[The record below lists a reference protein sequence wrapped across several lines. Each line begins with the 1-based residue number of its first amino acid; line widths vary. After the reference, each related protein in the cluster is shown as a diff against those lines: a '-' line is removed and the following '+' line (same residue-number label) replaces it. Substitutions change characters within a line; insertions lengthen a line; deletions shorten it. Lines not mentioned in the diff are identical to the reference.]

1 MPGGGPAGRPAPAGG
16 PCLFSWAAE
25 EPTLAATIETPR
37 RIAER
42 RRLGASMI
50 VATWQ
55 LVSRPSLST
64 RKRGNRSMI
73 AIAALRRRLTAHKP
87 DETQNLTNSNR
98 RKTVLR
104 LAGRLHVEPLRL
116 SGRNHRRC
124 CSDGKGHDCKG
135 KSDESQAARIRHR
148 SDPYPNAYRS
158 DVATRC
164 MRLQWRPASNPVAR
178 CVCESVQGLCKACHH
193 AFTNSRIPGDPDTKG
208 RSMSALRDRFH
219 QLAIFR
225 SNISQASNDAD
236 RPRPHHRA
244 WPDALS
250 RLDRQQSSAEN
261 RRPFRTPNQSRLH
274 SIRSGDKSCRFF
286 PKCFIPADQM
296 KGRRCQVH
304 GVCRSRNRRPG
315 ATFYSGQHREHR
327 DAFNRPGSGHSADR
341 DFAVFCTG
349 SEGYTARTAGLHTR
363 CAALLPAAIG
373 R

>member
-1 MPGGGPAGRPAPAGG
+1 
-16 PCLFSWAAE
+16 
-25 EPTLAATIETPR
+25 
-37 RIAER
+37 
-42 RRLGASMI
+42 
-50 VATWQ
+50 
-55 LVSRPSLST
+55 
-64 RKRGNRSMI
+64 MI

-116 SGRNHRRC
+116 SARNHRRC
-124 CSDGKGHDCKG
+124 RSDGKGHDCKG

-148 SDPYPNAYRS
+148 SGPYPNAYRS
-158 DVATRC
+158 DVAT
-164 MRLQWRPASNPVAR
+164 LAI
-178 CVCESVQGLCKACHH
+178 
-193 AFTNSRIPGDPDTKG
+193 TNSRIPGDPDTKG

-261 RRPFRTPNQSRLH
+261 RRPFRTPNQSRSH

-304 GVCRSRNRRPG
+304 MSIEEP
-315 ATFYSGQHREHR
+315 Q
-327 DAFNRPGSGHSADR
+327 
-341 DFAVFCTG
+341 TG
-349 SEGYTARTAGLHTR
+349 SDVLFRST
-363 CAALLPAAIG
+363 
-373 R
+373 